1 MSMAEI
7 LGMLNEKAKED
18 NNKHSP
24 WTRMVLEKDL
34 LKEINKNCYCNRIC
48 QDYETKKEE
57 RTWETE
63 KGIRIQLP
71 ILQYTERTIL
81 MVN

>member
-1 MSMAEI
+1 MSMMEVLATLRE
-7 LGMLNEKAKED
+7 EVKED
-18 NNKHSP
+18 YSRYLP
-24 WTRMVLEKDL
+24 WTCIVLERDL
-34 LKEINKNCYCNRIC
+34 LKGLRTVIVIEYAKTMR
-48 QDYETKKEE
+48 QKKEE

-63 KGIRIQLP
+63 KDIRIQLP